1 MCYNKPSQ
9 QGNKMTTSKFHRTMN
24 EAFPF
29 GPSYGCAI
37 EKPSKT
43 EKALDYAVAI
53 SFGILLA
60 FGMVAYFS

>member
-1 MCYNKPSQ
+1 MD
-9 QGNKMTTSKFHRTMN
+9 

-37 EKPSKT
+37 EKPSRT
-43 EKALDYAVAI
+43 EHALDYAIAI

-60 FGMVAYFS
+60 FGMAAYFS